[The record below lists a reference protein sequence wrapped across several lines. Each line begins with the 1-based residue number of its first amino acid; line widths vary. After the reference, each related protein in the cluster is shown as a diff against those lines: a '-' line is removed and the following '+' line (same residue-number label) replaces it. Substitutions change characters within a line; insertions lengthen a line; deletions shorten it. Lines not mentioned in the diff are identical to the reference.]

1 MLMLIVMVIVM
12 TMMAMIRAMMVW
24 RGFDNERI
32 ALRLSTEVLAAKPK
46 ERGGKKHLV
55 LAKKKKKTK
64 MTFSYSLHEE
74 KMKTICLFGM
84 L

>member
-32 ALRLSTEVLAAKPK
+32 ALRLSTEVLAAKP
-46 ERGGKKHLV
+46 EQRGGKKHLV
-55 LAKKKKKTK
+55 LAKKKKTK
-64 MTFSYSLHEE
+64 MSSYLIFVTNATS
-74 KMKTICLFGM
+74 IFV
-84 L
+84 